1 MILKSLK
8 LFLQNIQKNR
18 TLMDTI
24 LESYIDLNILFIQE
38 PPWSFIYSIL
48 SFSNE
53 EGDSLVGAPNHPNW
67 IIFSR
72 PLNDNN
78 DHSHV
83 ILYINTCLS
92 YLYFFLQKDIFN
104 HKVINC
110 FYFFNNSDIFFMLN
124 VYSDDHQSVLKY
136 LKDTEVNLQN
146 ILIMAGNFNIRD
158 SIWNSSYP
166 FHSSHSDS
174 LLEIADSLGFKLSNP
189 IQQIPTQYSNNAN
202 NTNSVINLFFL
213 YPNSMEIDNHSIN
226 PDI

>member
-1 MILKSLK
+1 
-8 LFLQNIQKNR
+8 
-18 TLMDTI
+18 MDTI
-24 LESYIDLNILFIQE
+24 LESYIDFNILFIQE
-38 PPWSFIYSIL
+38 PPWSFIHSIL

-78 DHSHV
+78 DHPHV
-83 ILYINTCLS
+83 ILYIKTCLS

-110 FYFFNNSDIFFMLN
+110 FSFFNNSDIFLMLN

-146 ILIMAGNFNIRD
+146 ISIMAGNFNIRD

-174 LLEIADSLGFKLSNP
+174 LLKIADSLGFKLSNP
-189 IQQIPTQYSNNAN
+189 I
-202 NTNSVINLFFL
+202 
-213 YPNSMEIDNHSIN
+213 
-226 PDI
+226 